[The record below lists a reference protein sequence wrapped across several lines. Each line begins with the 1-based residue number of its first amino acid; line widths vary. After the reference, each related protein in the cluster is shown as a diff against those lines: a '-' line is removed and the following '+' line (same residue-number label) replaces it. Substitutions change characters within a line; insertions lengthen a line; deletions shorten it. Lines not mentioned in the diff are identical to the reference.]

1 MSPPRRFLALLFLA
15 AACAGNQPAEGA
27 PRGDRN
33 VLTQQEMLDKHFQTA
48 YEAVSALR
56 DHWLQSIKVESFSRP
71 SQVWVYQ
78 DNVRLGDVESLRNV
92 PVNTILSIRH
102 FNANEATARWGV
114 GHAAGAIYIETL
126 TTSSPPPSPR

>member
-1 MSPPRRFLALLFLA
+1 MSSRRRFIALLLLVS
-15 AACAGNQPAEGA
+15 ACAANA
-27 PRGDRN
+27 PGGSAPSGDRN
-33 VLTQQEMLDKHFQTA
+33 VLTQKEMLDQHFQDA
-48 YEAVSALR
+48 YQAVSALR
-56 DHWLQSIKVESFSRP
+56 NQWLQSIKLESFSRP
-71 SQVWVYQ
+71 SQIWVYQ

-126 TTSSPPPSPR
+126 SASTPPR